1 MCFPAHDLEYLGAV
15 SSKLPKCPKCQK
27 AGRAQPCNGFKNL
40 SKDLF
45 KGESWSWRFW
55 ITFHVSQLRLPGF
68 PKLPYCPK
76 YLRTDENSPSDS
88 RVPGLRLHLIRHIE
102 LTILDYFVCI
112 TAYHLWYFDLVSPNC
127 AMPPNN
133 LKFDSFLLSFYIWER
148 LH

>member
-68 PKLPYCPK
+68 PELLYCPK
-76 YLRTDENSPSDS
+76 YPRTDENPPSDS
-88 RVPGLRLHLIRHIE
+88 LVPGLRLNLIRHIE
-102 LTILDYFVCI
+102 LRILHYFACVP
-112 TAYHLWYFDLVSPNC
+112 AYDLWYFDLVSPNC
-127 AMPPNN
+127 AMSQIP
-133 LKFDSFLLSFYIWER
+133 
-148 LH
+148 